1 MCCLILIWPMLQLD
15 EVAVHCVAYASCDIS
30 AQYCLCACFL
40 LQKELSAGLWW
51 IISGQHRFV
60 GGRTRGSRKSLG
72 RQPRPLT
79 RKPSQGPDLACC
91 PGSWALLTLSL
102 HITLATMA
110 LTVAFPHRLL
120 RSNSGLLLRS
130 GKRTRSEDLQGE
142 KARLVKE
149 KFSPGIPLTDLPP
162 ELLDALLPY
171 LSPAELCALS
181 QACRLLNA
189 IGVRFPMPM
198 RLCSLT
204 QTRCICKRARQHS
217 IVQVI
222 LNMYGPDCAGV
233 ACLVPELTE
242 LLRGGLFGLR
252 NTRPV
257 NIPLLHHA

>member
-1 MCCLILIWPMLQLD
+1 MRCLILIWPMLQLA
-15 EVAVHCVAYASCDIS
+15 EAAMHCVAHAPCDIS
-30 AQYCLCACFL
+30 AQYCLCLL

-51 IISGQHRFV
+51 IISGHRFV

-79 RKPSQGPDLACC
+79 WKPSQGPDLACC
-91 PGSWALLTLSL
+91 PGSWSLLTLFL
-102 HITLATMA
+102 HVTLATMA

-142 KARLVKE
+142 KTRLVKE

-171 LSPAELCALS
+171 LCPAELCALS

-189 IGVRFPMPM
+189 IGVRLPMPM

-204 QTRCICKRARQHS
+204 QTRCISKRARQHS
-217 IVQVI
+217 ILQVI
-222 LNMYGPDCAGV
+222 LNMYGPGCAGY
-233 ACLVPELTE
+233 ACLRARIDRASSGRVVWLAEY
-242 LLRGGLFGLR
+242 
-252 NTRPV
+252 
-257 NIPLLHHA
+257 